1 MTNQSFTE
9 FKLKKRQLEAEIMR
23 LCNEFSD
30 EFGVRVASIQI
41 DSYTH
46 QVGKESP
53 NIILLKVE
61 TEI

>member
-1 MTNQSFTE
+1 
-9 FKLKKRQLEAEIMR
+9 MR

-30 EFGVRVASIQI
+30 EFGVRVRSIDI

-46 QVGKESP
+46 QVEKENP
-53 NIILLKVE
+53 NIIVLKVE